1 MSVKA
6 KRIAKKTMKTGVW
19 AISDIIFLIL
29 KMMGTVVMIAVTTM
43 ILFSCIFL
51 IYVRANLTTGLD
63 LNPADFNMSLS
74 SVIYYVDPATG
85 REKELVTLQ
94 STEFRRWI
102 DYEDI
107 PEHMINA
114 LVAIEDHRFFNHHG
128 VDWYR
133 TAGAFMNMF
142 LSMRDTFG
150 GSTITQQLI
159 KNLTNEDDATVQ
171 RKLMEIFRALE
182 YERQYSKEDILELYL
197 NLVYFG
203 HGCYGIGAA
212 ANYYF
217 GKEVKNLTLAES
229 AAIIGITNNP
239 SLYSPYADRK
249 ANKDRQE
256 DILFRMYELGYIVS
270 EQEYRRIV
278 SERLN
283 FKRGEDSDV
292 EQVIYTWFEEAVI
305 RDVIQDMVDKYSLN
319 ENAARRLLY
328 TKGFRI
334 IATIDQ
340 DMQAIVDNLYMHPEL
355 MPVVTGSS
363 QQIQSGIVI
372 ADHHTG
378 EIKALSGGV
387 GSKTRNMLLNRATM
401 TQRPPGSSIKPIS
414 AYAPAMDMGYL
425 TPDTLYEDSAGV
437 KLNGTTWMP
446 KNADRG
452 YSGIVNVRTAIRL
465 SLNTI
470 PAVVVDQIGTSASY
484 HFMRDSLGFKLNPA
498 DEDYAPLAAGQLT
511 NGATVREMAS
521 GFTIFPNSGERVEL
535 HTYSV
540 VYDADGEIYLDNGTV
555 SNRAVSEET
564 AYWMTDMLYG
574 AVQYGTGSEANLGY
588 MPTAGKTGTSSDSK
602 DRWFVGFTPYYVAAV
617 WTGYDM
623 PATMRVSGNP
633 AAQIWKKI
641 MSPIH
646 EGLES
651 KPFYEDG
658 SYYLAPV
665 QGVSRMSFS
674 VRCVDTDGRVLQ
686 EDSSSTSPGREVT
699 RQAPEIEGY
708 RLISEHERTI
718 TVTDDPS
725 RNVLLFIYASLDAE
739 DKKDE
744 DDIDNPHN
752 TDDPDNPDNTDNPDN
767 PDNPDNT
774 DNPDNIDNP
783 DNTDSENSPDV
794 TDNPDNTDNQ
804 QETDDSFNPYIPHD
818 PEDTGSPDE
827 IENPDESYVPYNPY
841 LPYVPYDP
849 EQDDQGESPTPDYN
863 NPYGELYPPQDPG
876 ETPE

>member
-6 KRIAKKTMKTGVW
+6 KRVAKKTVKTGVW
-19 AISDIIFLIL
+19 AISDIVFLVL
-29 KMMGTVVMIAVTTM
+29 KMMGTVLMISLTTM
-43 ILFSCIFL
+43 VLFACIFL
-51 IYVRANLTTGLD
+51 VYIRANLTTGLD
-63 LNPADFNMSLS
+63 LNPTDFNMSLS
-74 SVIYYVDPATG
+74 SVIYYVDPVTS

-107 PEHMINA
+107 PEHMTNA

-142 LSMRDTFG
+142 LGMRDTFG

-217 GKEVKNLTLAES
+217 GKEVQNLTLAES

-239 SLYSPYADRK
+239 SLYSPYADRA
-249 ANKDRQE
+249 ANKKRQE
-256 DILFRMYELGYIVS
+256 DILYRMYELGYIVT

-283 FKRGEDSDV
+283 FKHGEDSDA

-305 RDVIQDMVDKYSLN
+305 RDVIQDMVDKKGLN
-319 ENAARRLLY
+319 ETVARRLLY

-334 IATIDQ
+334 IATIDLDTQ
-340 DMQAIVDNLYMHPEL
+340 EIVDNLYMNVDLLPD
-355 MPVVTGSS
+355 VTGSS
-363 QQIQSGIVI
+363 QQLQSGIII

-378 EIKALSGGV
+378 EVLALSGGV
-387 GSKTRNMLLNRATM
+387 GIKTRNMLLNRATM

-414 AYAPAMDMGYL
+414 AYAPAMDMGIL
-425 TPDTLYEDSAGV
+425 TPDTLYEDSEGV
-437 KLNGTTWMP
+437 RLNGTTWMP

-470 PAVVVDQIGTSASY
+470 PAIVVDQIGTSASY
-484 HFMRDSLGFKLNPA
+484 HFMRESLGFKLNPA

-535 HTYSV
+535 HTYRA
-540 VYDADGEIYLDNGTV
+540 VYDSDGEIYLDNSTV

-574 AVQYGTGSEANLGY
+574 AVLYGTGSEANLGT

-602 DRWFVGFTPYYVAAV
+602 DRWFVGFTPYYIAAV

-646 EGLES
+646 EGLEP

-665 QGVSRMSFS
+665 QGVSRISFS
-674 VRCVDTDGRVLQ
+674 VRCVDMDGTVIQ
-686 EDSSSTSPGREVT
+686 EDSSSATPGREVS

-708 RLISEHERTI
+708 RLISESERTI
-718 TVTDDPS
+718 TVSADPS
-725 RNVLLFIYASLDAE
+725 QNVLLFIYEAEDADSADDADTTDNAEDADNPDDPDSTDNPVIPDDAE
-739 DKKDE
+739 D
-744 DDIDNPHN
+744 
-752 TDDPDNPDNTDNPDN
+752 PDNTEDPY
-767 PDNPDNT
+767 
-774 DNPDNIDNP
+774 
-783 DNTDSENSPDV
+783 S
-794 TDNPDNTDNQ
+794 
-804 QETDDSFNPYIPHD
+804 SFNPYIPQD
-818 PEDTGSPDE
+818 PDSTDDSF
-827 IENPDESYVPYNPY
+827 IPYNPY
-841 LPYVPYDP
+841 LPYTQYDP
-849 EQDDQGESPTPDYN
+849 DQNDQDSQETSPVPDLD